1 MINQYMEAAPS
12 PFQVVF
18 PNLESL
24 HHPPLNANGSTTK
37 WRADD
42 CCYRMLPGPC
52 LAKCFTSKLLSIF
65 TKTHSFQWNPE
76 VRFQPSKSVLCL
88 PSVSHCSRGL
98 SFDSPAIKSI
108 FAYQTSF
115 FVRTK
120 VIMSIFHLKHIT
132 PTQIKK
138 TWHSEGIKVTTTFP
152 PFPRCKW
159 VTVVAQDLDVKGLH
173 QHTTTE
179 TCLDLL
185 LKAPLEKGAKKILEV
200 CICRLFF
207 CSCIKIYIFLP
218 GRPTVIYIIIAYIH
232 TQIYHLY
239 GGHIQNTKKKNIQK

>member
-1 MINQYMEAAPS
+1 MQTD
-12 PFQVVF
+12 
-18 PNLESL
+18 
-24 HHPPLNANGSTTK
+24 PPQK
-37 WRADD
+37 RRADD

-52 LAKCFTSKLLSIF
+52 LAKCFASKLLSIF
-65 TKTHSFQWNPE
+65 MKTHSFQWNPE

-88 PSVSHCSRGL
+88 PSGSHCSRGL

-108 FAYQTSF
+108 FAYQTSS

-120 VIMSIFHLKHIT
+120 VIMSIFHLKYIT
-132 PTQIKK
+132 PTQKK
-138 TWHSEGIKVTTTFP
+138 NWHSEGIKINTTFP

-185 LKAPLEKGAKKILEV
+185 LKAPLEKGAKKYWRFV
-200 CICRLFF
+200 SVGCFSARVY
-207 CSCIKIYIFLP
+207 IYI
-218 GRPTVIYIIIAYIH
+218 
-232 TQIYHLY
+232 
-239 GGHIQNTKKKNIQK
+239 